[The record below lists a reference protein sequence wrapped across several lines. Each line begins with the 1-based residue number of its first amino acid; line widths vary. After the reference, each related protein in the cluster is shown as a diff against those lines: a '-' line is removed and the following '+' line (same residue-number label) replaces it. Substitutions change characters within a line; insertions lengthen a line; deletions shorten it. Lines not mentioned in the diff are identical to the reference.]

1 MKQGGADELAA
12 LGVVGHAGLHV
23 VHTSLP
29 MAGPKTKTRRVA
41 AGLGGPW
48 GRGFVMPASVA
59 GHKPVRLYKEA
70 SLRPAVWLKPPST

>member
-41 AGLGGPW
+41 AGL
-48 GRGFVMPASVA
+48 
-59 GHKPVRLYKEA
+59 
-70 SLRPAVWLKPPST
+70 